1 MRLIFVAL
9 TEIFPFLFITLCMLI
24 VTFSLPHRNAH
35 NFLFAILVDAVV
47 ATIIVGAIGAFI
59 YFDRVIDILR

>member
-9 TEIFPFLFITLCMLI
+9 TEIFPFLFSTLCMLI

-35 NFLFAILVDAVV
+35 NFLFAIFVDAVV
-47 ATIIVGAIGAFI
+47 ATIVVGAIGAFI